1 VLRNKAGS
9 WARFAPGLF
18 VFLWS
23 TGFIGAKYGLP
34 HAEPLTFLFAR
45 YVLVIVAFTA
55 LALLSGAPWPRSWR
69 EWLHIGVAGLLLH
82 GLYLGGVFVAIHQG
96 LPAGTM
102 SLIAGLQP
110 LLTAAMASLVLREQ
124 VTARQWGG
132 LVLGLGGAALVLSG
146 RISGDAGWT
155 GLPAAVLGL
164 LGITAG
170 TLYQRNFCP
179 HFDWRSGAVAQFLPA
194 AIATGLAAAMTEQMQ
209 IDWQGGFVFALGW
222 LVLVVSIGAISLLN
236 YLIRTGPAVNVASL
250 FYLVPA
256 STAIIAWLMFNETL
270 SPLAIGGMGLTLW
283 GVSLARK

>member
-1 VLRNKAGS
+1 MLRNDVAN

-45 YVLVIVAFTA
+45 YVLVILAFAA
-55 LALLSGAPWPRSWR
+55 LALVSGAPWPKGWR
-69 EWLHIGVAGLLLH
+69 AWAHIGMAGLMLH
-82 GLYLGGVFVAIHQG
+82 GVYLGGVFVAIHQG
-96 LPAGTM
+96 LPAGIM

-110 LLTAAMASLVLREQ
+110 LLTAAMAGWVLQER
-124 VTARQWGG
+124 VTARQWTG

-146 RISGDAGWT
+146 RITGDAGWA
-155 GLPAAVLGL
+155 GLPAAALGL

-170 TLYQRNFCP
+170 TLYQRHFCP

-194 AIATGLAAAMTEQMQ
+194 AMVTGLLAAMTEPMQ
-209 IDWQGGFVFALGW
+209 IDWAGDFVFALGW

-236 YLIRTGPAVNVASL
+236 FLIRTGSAVNVASL

-256 STAIIAWLMFNETL
+256 STAVIAWLMFNEAL
-270 SPLAIGGMGLTLW
+270 SPVAIGGMGLTLW